1 MEKNKFSDKVNEI
14 VRNYSPRKIAYVI
27 VFVLLFLV
35 LMVSIG
41 FEGAIGGVVAAA
53 VWNFLGPKTI
63 NYVQSYVENYRD
75 RDEDK

>member
-53 VWNFLGPKTI
+53 VWNFLGPI
-63 NYVQSYVENYRD
+63 SLRN
-75 RDEDK
+75 DEMMTTEWLGVS